1 MSLRE
6 KIIVAVAGLALIWGI
21 YEVGIKSILD
31 NKKPGDKQK
40 ITEAELK
47 QDLSVFTEEI
57 SQKVSSVN
65 LNQKELFI
73 ISKSSEKFKKDPF
86 ISYADMETI
95 KNRDKTD
102 LSESS
107 GNEPVQSLFKYLGYI
122 EISDM
127 KIAVINNI
135 EYKKNE
141 RIENTRFRVKDISPS
156 KVILSN
162 GVKNFEIFNEDIKPG
177 LNK

>member
-1 MSLRE
+1 
-6 KIIVAVAGLALIWGI
+6 
-21 YEVGIKSILD
+21 
-31 NKKPGDKQK
+31 
-40 ITEAELK
+40 
-47 QDLSVFTEEI
+47 
-57 SQKVSSVN
+57 
-65 LNQKELFI
+65 
-73 ISKSSEKFKKDPF
+73 
-86 ISYADMETI
+86 
-95 KNRDKTD
+95 
-102 LSESS
+102 
-107 GNEPVQSLFKYLGYI
+107 
-122 EISDM
+122 M